1 MAEDTGPVMTGLSR
15 CHDESCSDYV
25 VIVIGGRKRRK
36 GRQSLWPS
44 DSGHVTPA
52 ERRHNDKPPSPRYT
66 RIRMQVSFLSIVLD
80 CQPLFRT
87 APNSTVNAK
96 SVCPADSTVNY
107 VMHVA
112 LDTLWLDSVLD
123 HASILDV
130 AVSLSIGLE

>member
-1 MAEDTGPVMTGLSR
+1 
-15 CHDESCSDYV
+15 
-25 VIVIGGRKRRK
+25 
-36 GRQSLWPS
+36 
-44 DSGHVTPA
+44 
-52 ERRHNDKPPSPRYT
+52 
-66 RIRMQVSFLSIVLD
+66 MQVSFLSIVLD